1 VTRVTVDLNRC
12 QGYGNCVSAAPGV
25 FDLDDETGL
34 AVVLKEDV
42 GEEDLA
48 AVRQAVGLCPVA
60 AIAIEE
66 G

>member
-25 FDLDDETGL
+25 FDLGDSGL
-34 AVVLKEDV
+34 VVLLKEDV
-42 GEEDLA
+42 NDEELA

-60 AIAIEE
+60 AIVLEE

>member
-12 QGYGNCVSAAPGV
+12 QGYGNCVSAAPDV
-25 FDLDDETGL
+25 FDLDDSGL

-42 GEEDLA
+42 GEEELA

-66 G
+66 S